1 MRKIISILVPL
12 LFSVTAQATMMSAN
26 SIGNVGFSNNGD
38 LIISSAYGYSKKDV
52 AKFTGVKKNAFDSIA
67 TGSVTSGSAYKN
79 TVAVDAG
86 STFSFDWK
94 WWSSEDSNS
103 AYNDFAFVNLSLGD
117 LDLLADTF
125 TPDYTRGNFAWTAA
139 ESGWLTYTI
148 GVFNVNDKNKKYNS
162 ALQVNNISV
171 SNPVSVPSPASL
183 GIFAVA
189 LVGLMVSRRRKKV

>member
-1 MRKIISILVPL
+1 MVPL

-148 GVFNVNDKNKKYNS
+148 GVFNVKDNSYYSKIAVKNIN
-162 ALQVNNISV
+162 V
-171 SNPVSVPSPASL
+171 SSPVSVPSPASL

>member
-1 MRKIISILVPL
+1 MRRIILILVPL
-12 LFSVTAQATMMSAN
+12 LFSVTAQATLMSAET
-26 SIGNVGFSNNGD
+26 IGAVTTNNGSF
-38 LIISSAYGYSKKDV
+38 IIDSSNGKNKNKV
-52 AKFTGVKKNAFDSIA
+52 AQLTGVEKNAFNSIA
-67 TGSVTSGSAYKN
+67 TGNVTSGSAYKN

-117 LDLLADTF
+117 LGLLADTS
-125 TPDYTRGNFAWTAA
+125 TPDYTTGNFAWTAV

-148 GVFNVNDKNKKYNS
+148 GVFNVNDKKKKYNS
-162 ALQVNNISV
+162 ALQVSNISV

-189 LVGLMVSRRRKKV
+189 LVGLMVSRRRKQV